1 MTSRLARLAV
11 AAGGLVVL
19 GLLLALAGP
28 GPARAQGGLRITDSL
43 VGATFPLGISFLL
56 SAESDSEISDI
67 RLHYRVE
74 RSSFVDVTSE
84 VFVEFLPAASV
95 EVGWDWDMRRTGGLP
110 PGAGIS
116 YWWTVTDANG
126 ERVVS
131 EPVTFQFDDL
141 RFAWRSLAE
150 GNVTLYW
157 YQGDSSFA
165 EELMATIGDSLDWLK
180 EDTGAHLR
188 EPIELYIYASADD
201 LRGSMVFP
209 QEWTGGV
216 AFTRFG
222 RIAIGIGPANLA
234 WGKKA
239 LAHELT
245 HLVVHQM
252 TFNPYGELPTW
263 LEEGLAMRSEGPLG
277 ADFAGY
283 LRVAIEGD
291 ALISA
296 RSLSS
301 PFSAFGDQSRLSYA
315 ESFSLVEFLVSSF
328 GTDRMLEMLE
338 TFRAGSSYDGALM
351 SVYGFDTDGLDRRW
365 REWVGAPARTSG
377 AGSRRLMSSVDRSVA
392 VTPGGQS

>member
-1 MTSRLARLAV
+1 MTSRLARLV
-11 AAGGLVVL
+11 VVL
-19 GLLLALAGP
+19 GLLLALIGP
-28 GPARAQGGLRITDSL
+28 GTARAQGELRITDTS
-43 VGATFPLGISFLL
+43 VGAAFPLGISFML
-56 SAESDSEISDI
+56 SAESDSDISDI

-74 RSSFVDVTSE
+74 RRSFVDVTSE
-84 VFVEFLPAASV
+84 VFVEFLPGTSV
-95 EVGWDWDMRRTGGLP
+95 TTGWDWDMRRIGGLP
-110 PGAGIS
+110 PGTGIS

-131 EPVTFQFDDL
+131 EPATFRFDDL
-141 RFAWRSLAE
+141 RFAWQILTE
-150 GNVTLYW
+150 GNVTLHW
-157 YQGDSSFA
+157 YQGDSAFA
-165 EELMATIGDSLDWLK
+165 EELMAAVQDSLDWL
-180 EDTGAHLR
+180 ETDTGAHLR
-188 EPIELYIYASADD
+188 ESIELYVYSSAAD

-216 AFTRFG
+216 AFTRYG
-222 RIAIGIGPANLA
+222 RIAIGIGPANLT

-283 LRVAIEGD
+283 LQTAIEGD
-291 ALISA
+291 GLIST

-301 PFSAFGDQSRLSYA
+301 PFSAFADQSRLSYA
-315 ESFSLVEFLVSSF
+315 ESFSLVEFLVGSF
-328 GTDRMLEMLE
+328 GKDKMLQLLE
-338 TFRAGSSYDGALM
+338 TFRAGNSYDGALM

-365 REWVGAPARTSG
+365 REEVGAPARRTPG
-377 AGSRRLMSSVDRSVA
+377 TELRRLTPSVDVRW
-392 VTPGGQS
+392 Q

>member
-1 MTSRLARLAV
+1 MTSRLARLV
-11 AAGGLVVL
+11 VVL
-19 GLLLALAGP
+19 GLLLALIGP
-28 GPARAQGGLRITDSL
+28 GTARAQGELRITDTS
-43 VGATFPLGISFLL
+43 VGAAFPLGISFML
-56 SAESDSEISDI
+56 SAESDSDISDI

-74 RSSFVDVTSE
+74 RRSFVDVTSE
-84 VFVEFLPAASV
+84 VFVEFLPGTSV
-95 EVGWDWDMRRTGGLP
+95 TTGWDWDMRRIGGLP
-110 PGAGIS
+110 PGTGIN

-131 EPVTFQFDDL
+131 EPATFRFDDL
-141 RFAWRSLAE
+141 RFAWQILTE
-150 GNVTLYW
+150 GNVTLHW
-157 YQGDSSFA
+157 YQGDSAFA
-165 EELMATIGDSLDWLK
+165 EELMAAVQDSLDWL
-180 EDTGAHLR
+180 ETDTGAHLR
-188 EPIELYIYASADD
+188 ESIELYVYSSAAD

-216 AFTRFG
+216 AFTRYG
-222 RIAIGIGPANLA
+222 RIAIGIGPANLT

-283 LRVAIEGD
+283 LQTAIEGD
-291 ALISA
+291 GLIST

-301 PFSAFGDQSRLSYA
+301 PFSAFADQSRLSYA
-315 ESFSLVEFLVSSF
+315 ESFSLVEFLVGSF
-328 GTDRMLEMLE
+328 GKDKMLQLLE
-338 TFRAGSSYDGALM
+338 TFRAGNSYDGALM

-365 REWVGAPARTSG
+365 REEVGAPARRTPG
-377 AGSRRLMSSVDRSVA
+377 TELRRLTPSVDVRW
-392 VTPGGQS
+392 Q

>member
-1 MTSRLARLAV
+1 MAGRLVRLAV
-11 AAGGLVVL
+11 AL
-19 GLLLALAGP
+19 GLLLVLLGP
-28 GPARAQGGLRITDSL
+28 GPVRAQGGLRVTDSS
-43 VGATFPLGISFLL
+43 VGAAFPLGISFTL
-56 SAESDSEISDI
+56 SAESDSQISDI

-84 VFVEFLPAASV
+84 VFVDFLPGTSV
-95 EVGWDWDMRRTGGLP
+95 VAGWDWDMRRSGGLP
-110 PGAGIS
+110 PGTGIS
-116 YWWTVTDANG
+116 YWWTVTNANG

-131 EPVTFQFDDL
+131 EPATFQFDDL
-141 RFAWRSLAE
+141 RFPWQSLTE

-165 EELMATIGDSLDWLK
+165 EELMVAIQDSLDWLE

-188 EPIELYIYASADD
+188 EPIELYVYGSAAD

-216 AFTRFG
+216 AFTRYG
-222 RIAIGIGPANLA
+222 RIAIGIGPTNLT

-277 ADFAGY
+277 VDFAGY
-283 LRVAIEGD
+283 LQAAIEGD
-291 ALISA
+291 TLIST

-301 PFSAFGDQSRLSYA
+301 PFSAFADQSRLSYA

-328 GTDRMLEMLE
+328 GKDKMLELLE
-338 TFRAGSSYDGALM
+338 TFRTGNSYDGALM

-365 REWVGAPARTSG
+365 REYVGAPARTL
-377 AGSRRLMSSVDRSVA
+377 ATELWRLVPAVA
-392 VTPGGQS
+392 PGG

>member
-1 MTSRLARLAV
+1 MMSRLARLV
-11 AAGGLVVL
+11 VVL

-28 GPARAQGGLRITDSL
+28 GPARAQTGLRITDSS
-43 VGATFPLGISFLL
+43 VGAAFPLGISFTL
-56 SAESDSEISDI
+56 SAEGDSQIADI

-74 RSSFVDVTSE
+74 RRSFADVTSE
-84 VFVEFLPAASV
+84 VFVTFSPGTSV
-95 EVGWDWDMRRTGGLP
+95 VAGWDWDMRRSGGLP
-110 PGAGIS
+110 PGTGIS

-131 EPVTFQFDDL
+131 EPATFQFDDL
-141 RFAWRSLAE
+141 RFPWQSLTE

-157 YQGDSSFA
+157 YQGDGSFA
-165 EELMATIGDSLDWLK
+165 EELMAAIGDSLDWLE

-188 EPIELYIYASADD
+188 EPIELYVYASAAD

-216 AFTRFG
+216 AFTRYG
-222 RIAIGIGPANLA
+222 RIAIGIGPTSLA

-252 TFNPYGELPTW
+252 TFSPYGDLPTW

-283 LRVAIEGD
+283 LQAAIEGD
-291 ALISA
+291 TLISA

-301 PFSAFGDQSRLSYA
+301 PFSAFADQSRLSYA
-315 ESFSLVEFLVSSF
+315 ESYSLVEFLVSSF
-328 GTDRMLEMLE
+328 GKDKMLQLLE
-338 TFRAGSSYDGALM
+338 TFRAGNSYDGALM
-351 SVYGFDTDGLDRRW
+351 SAYGFDTDVLDRHW
-365 REWVGAPARTSG
+365 REHVGVPARTSEPEP
-377 AGSRRLMSSVDRSVA
+377 RRLALA
-392 VTPGGQS
+392 VTPGG

>member
-1 MTSRLARLAV
+1 MTSRLARLV
-11 AAGGLVVL
+11 VVL
-19 GLLLALAGP
+19 GLLLALIGP
-28 GPARAQGGLRITDSL
+28 GTARAQGELRITDTS
-43 VGATFPLGISFLL
+43 VGAAFPLGISFML
-56 SAESDSEISDI
+56 SAESDSDISDI

-74 RSSFVDVTSE
+74 RRSFVDVTSE
-84 VFVEFLPAASV
+84 VFVEFLPGTSV
-95 EVGWDWDMRRTGGLP
+95 TTGWDWDMRRIGGLP
-110 PGAGIS
+110 PGTGIS

-131 EPVTFQFDDL
+131 EPATFRFDDL
-141 RFAWRSLAE
+141 RFAWQILTE
-150 GNVTLYW
+150 GNVTLHW
-157 YQGDSSFA
+157 YQGDSAFA
-165 EELMATIGDSLDWLK
+165 EELMAAVQDSLDWL
-180 EDTGAHLR
+180 ETDTGAHLR
-188 EPIELYIYASADD
+188 ESIELYVYSSAAD

-216 AFTRFG
+216 AFTRYG
-222 RIAIGIGPANLA
+222 RIAIGIGPANLT

-283 LRVAIEGD
+283 LQTAIEGD
-291 ALISA
+291 GLIST

-301 PFSAFGDQSRLSYA
+301 PFSAFADQSRLSYA
-315 ESFSLVEFLVSSF
+315 ESFSLVEFLVGSF
-328 GTDRMLEMLE
+328 GKDKMLQLLE
-338 TFRAGSSYDGALM
+338 TFRAGNSYDGALM

-365 REWVGAPARTSG
+365 REEVGAPARRTQG
-377 AGSRRLMSSVDRSVA
+377 TELRRLTPSVDVRW
-392 VTPGGQS
+392 Q

>member
-1 MTSRLARLAV
+1 MTSKLARLAV
-11 AAGGLVVL
+11 AAGGLAVL
-19 GLLLALAGP
+19 GLLLTLAGP
-28 GPARAQGGLRITDSL
+28 GPARAQGGLQITDSS
-43 VGATFPLGISFLL
+43 VWAEFPLGISFLL

-84 VFVEFLPAASV
+84 VFVEFLPATSV
-95 EVGWDWDMRRTGGLP
+95 VVGWDWDMRRSGGLP
-110 PGAGIS
+110 PGTGIS
-116 YWWTVTDANG
+116 YWWTVTDASG

-131 EPVTFQFDDL
+131 ELATFQFDDL
-141 RFAWRSLAE
+141 RFAWQSLTE
-150 GNVTLYW
+150 GNVTLHW
-157 YQGDSSFA
+157 YQGDNSFA
-165 EELMATIGDSLDWLK
+165 EELMAAIQDSLDWLK

-188 EPIELYIYASADD
+188 EPIELYIYGSAAD

-216 AFTRFG
+216 AFTRYR
-222 RIAIGIGPANLA
+222 RIAIGIGPANLD

-263 LEEGLAMRSEGPLG
+263 LEEGLAMRSEGSLG

-283 LRVAIEGD
+283 LQAAIEGD
-291 ALISA
+291 TLISA

-301 PFSAFGDQSRLSYA
+301 PFSALADQSRLSYA
-315 ESFSLVEFLVSSF
+315 ESFSLVEFLVDSF
-328 GTDRMLEMLE
+328 GKDRMLELLE
-338 TFRAGSSYDGALM
+338 TFRAGNSYDGALK

-365 REWVGAPARTSG
+365 REHIGAPARTLG
-377 AGSRRLMSSVDRSVA
+377 ADTPRVSSAA
-392 VTPGGQS
+392 VSPGGQS